1 MIRVPRIL
9 LPVLAIAIA
18 IACASA
24 PPPGPP
30 VKTAPQAG
38 VATEQAASAGTVM
51 LSGLPVLAGIQ
62 FLIGFFSFDLTSV
75 PRIPLIRLL
84 GMERKAAVSAAP
96 RQVAS
101 G

>member
-1 MIRVPRIL
+1 
-9 LPVLAIAIA
+9 
-18 IACASA
+18 
-24 PPPGPP
+24 
-30 VKTAPQAG
+30 
-38 VATEQAASAGTVM
+38 M

-84 GMERKAAVSAAP
+84 GTERKPELSAAP
-96 RQVAS
+96 RQVAT